1 MQFNDPF
8 IRGLLDQKMNIHIR
22 KRYKIS
28 LFINSSG
35 NSGNPWVE

>member
-8 IRGLLDQKMNIHIR
+8 IRGVLDHNMNIHIR
-22 KRYKIS
+22 KRYKIR

-35 NSGNPWVE
+35 NSENPRVK